1 MLQKRILHTVAL
13 FLGAL
18 LLCACPEVDTAGPD
32 GPDGPDEPAG
42 PETPTGDYFRL
53 KAYNIETGNH
63 DLDPPELFI
72 FDRKG
77 DTFTALM
84 AETNI
89 VDWTVTSSESWC
101 NARRESYWVAI
112 SAEPYE
118 AESGQYLYP
127 RSCEVRIK
135 AGTIYDKVIR
145 IAQESRPFIHT
156 LRYQSEYQVPP
167 SGASID
173 VYIITSL
180 YDWQIQNGN
189 EWLKAEKVNRTTLRV
204 STTPNGSREK
214 RTGDIT
220 LFSIADK
227 VPNPASLAVCYIRF
241 TEGDPDLT
249 GDDYDYGDNLDW
261 D

>member
-1 MLQKRILHTVAL
+1 MAALIL
-13 FLGAL
+13 GGL
-18 LLCACPEVDTAGPD
+18 LLCACPVKVDPPGPD
-32 GPDGPDEPAG
+32 GPGGPDG
-42 PETPTGDYFRL
+42 PETPGNPDQPFFKI
-53 KAYNIETGNH
+53 KAYNYESGNH
-63 DLDPPELFI
+63 DLDPPELFV

-77 DTFTALM
+77 DTFSSLLV
-84 AETNI
+84 ETNI
-89 VDWTVTSSESWC
+89 DDWSVSSSESWC

-118 AESGQYLYP
+118 TSTGFLYP

-135 AGTIYDKVIR
+135 AGTVYDKVIK

-156 LRYQSEYQVPP
+156 IRNQGEYLLPP
-167 SGASID
+167 SGSPID

-180 YDWQIQNGN
+180 YDWQIQNNN
-189 EWLKAEKVNRTTLRV
+189 EWLKTEKVDRTTLRV
-204 STTPNGSREK
+204 RTVPNGSQEK
-214 RTGDIT
+214 RSGEVR

-227 VPNPASLAVCYIRF
+227 EPNPATLAVCYLKF

-249 GDDYDYGDNLDW
+249 GEDYHYGDGINW